1 MRWDD
6 LFTDLEAQFD
16 ALQAAELAGEVAD
29 RTRRERARIR
39 LVDRLRAT
47 RGATVTIRV
56 GGGLA
61 LSGRVER
68 VGPDWLLLSD
78 SAGEGASEGA
88 GDGAGEIVLPATA
101 LRWIAGL
108 SARADDPAVDGVV
121 AARLDLSYL
130 LRGIARDRAVVTLT
144 LTDGGQLSGTIDR
157 VGSDHL
163 DIADHD
169 PGEPRRP
176 SSVRAIRTIP
186 FAAIA
191 AVRRREVF

>member
-47 RGATVTIRV
+47 RGATVMIRV
-56 GGGLA
+56 DGGLA

-78 SAGEGASEGA
+78 SAREGARE
-88 GDGAGEIVLPATA
+88 GAGEIVLPATA
-101 LRWIAGL
+101 LLWIAGL
-108 SARADDPAVDGVV
+108 STRADDPAVDGVV

-130 LRGIARDRAVVTLT
+130 LRGIARDRSVVTLT

-186 FAAIA
+186 FAGLA
-191 AVRRREVF
+191 AVRRREAF